1 MEKKT
6 NQPPIKGPATP
17 LDPLMQSLSDKVNA
31 QAQKIVITGSAHPT
45 QDLMNAMEKGAKEF
59 ESAKGRPMTY
69 AEMRNMWG

>member
-6 NQPPIKGPATP
+6 NQPPIKGPAI
-17 LDPLMQSLSDKVNA
+17 DPVIQDLSDKVNA
-31 QAQKIVITGSAHPT
+31 RAKNIVASGTAQPT

-59 ESAKGRPMTY
+59 EAAKGRPMTY